1 MSDNNVYYVRNSD
14 QKRFRPI
21 CGSAAETT
29 LETQDGTSIT
39 VTTEK
44 LYAEFTMQGS
54 TRKIEEGSKKPY
66 TQIPKPP
73 TAKPPT
79 AEHIMQ
85 EAIKTMAERGKTY
98 DTTDNTVP
106 RSEDYPAPVERS
118 MGKVVSMFN
127 TLTGHTLTEEQGW
140 DFMVLLKLSRASNG
154 YKADNFVG
162 GAAYFGLAG
171 ECAAEKDYEKN

>member
-73 TAKPPT
+73 TA
-79 AEHIMQ
+79 EHIMQ

-98 DTTDNTVP
+98 DTQDKLATFSD
-106 RSEDYPAPVERS
+106 EYPAPVERS

-140 DFMVLLKLSRASNG
+140 DFMVLLKLARASNG
-154 YKADNFVG
+154 YKADNFVD

-171 ECAAEKDYEKN
+171 ECAAEKDYDKN

>member
-54 TRKIEEGSKKPY
+54 TRKIEECSKKPN
-66 TQIPKPP
+66 TQGPKPP
-73 TAKPPT
+73 I
-79 AEHIMQ
+79 AERIMQ

-106 RSEDYPAPVERS
+106 CSEDYPAPVERS

-140 DFMVLLKLSRASNG
+140 DFMVLVKLARASNG
-154 YKADNFVG
+154 YKADNFVD

-171 ECAAEKDYEKN
+171 ECAAENDYEKN

>member
-1 MSDNNVYYVRNSD
+1 MSENNVYYVRNID

-73 TAKPPT
+73 TA
-79 AEHIMQ
+79 EHIMQ

-106 RSEDYPAPVERS
+106 RSEEHPAPVERS

-140 DFMVLLKLSRASNG
+140 DFMILLKLARASNG
-154 YKADNFVG
+154 YKADNFVD

-171 ECAAEKDYEKN
+171 ECAAEKDYEKD